1 MGHGAVDWGSGALWL
16 LAPAMALA
24 LDLSAFQVGVL
35 FAARQIAAG
44 VIQLPAGLV
53 GDTYRRR
60 GLFLLSTFWWVSI
73 AQIIASGTTNYWA
86 IVGFLTIASAGA
98 SAWHPVAMGTMTQ
111 WMPSRKGFVLAIH
124 MIGGSF
130 VDIVAPIIVGFLLL
144 FFDWDLVLQINT
156 IPTIIL
162 GLIFIRL
169 APMVIAPAQELGSGL
184 NIRGFTR
191 SVMKPGALAILL
203 MIILHN
209 MSLVAFMSMS
219 PLYFQEIRG
228 FSSGL
233 TGVALSLFLIGGAI
247 TSPFIGHISDKIGRK
262 NMTIWGLV
270 GGGICAWVLTLL
282 SSYITIFPVLILAGL
297 LMLSIRPVIMAMAL
311 EKIGHRESTTL
322 GLISSLGEGFAAL
335 GAILAGIL
343 GDIDLSFAIILA
355 AGFSILAGLVVVP
368 VNRSS

>member
-44 VIQLPAGLV
+44 VIQLPAGLI

-156 IPTIIL
+156 IL
-162 GLIFIRL
+162 Y
-169 APMVIAPAQELGSGL
+169 
-184 NIRGFTR
+184 
-191 SVMKPGALAILL
+191 MK
-203 MIILHN
+203 
-209 MSLVAFMSMS
+209 
-219 PLYFQEIRG
+219 
-228 FSSGL
+228 
-233 TGVALSLFLIGGAI
+233 
-247 TSPFIGHISDKIGRK
+247 
-262 NMTIWGLV
+262 
-270 GGGICAWVLTLL
+270 
-282 SSYITIFPVLILAGL
+282 
-297 LMLSIRPVIMAMAL
+297 
-311 EKIGHRESTTL
+311 
-322 GLISSLGEGFAAL
+322 
-335 GAILAGIL
+335 
-343 GDIDLSFAIILA
+343 
-355 AGFSILAGLVVVP
+355 
-368 VNRSS
+368 